1 MHVIN
6 TSFFSQEHA
15 KKHTMKSS
23 MKIKRQVEEMM
34 LIKGSL
40 KRLLNLGEAFPR
52 ERQFLSRHHEHTSI
66 TMLHTYDI
74 PNLAC
79 IDGDCSHISNLF

>member
-1 MHVIN
+1 MCQVN
-6 TSFFSQEHA
+6 LTVLVCFKCRYACYQYFFFSQEHA

-40 KRLLNLGEAFPR
+40 KRLLNLKEKHSLEKDNSLVA
-52 ERQFLSRHHEHTSI
+52 
-66 TMLHTYDI
+66 TMNT
-74 PNLAC
+74 PQ
-79 IDGDCSHISNLF
+79 

>member
-40 KRLLNLGEAFPR
+40 KRLLNLKEKHSLEKDNSLDA
-52 ERQFLSRHHEHTSI
+52 
-66 TMLHTYDI
+66 TMNT
-74 PNLAC
+74 PQ
-79 IDGDCSHISNLF
+79 

>member
-1 MHVIN
+1 MSEVN
-6 TSFFSQEHA
+6 LTALVCFKCRYACYQYFFSQEHA

-40 KRLLNLGEAFPR
+40 KRLLNLKEKHSLEKDNSLVA
-52 ERQFLSRHHEHTSI
+52 
-66 TMLHTYDI
+66 TMNT
-74 PNLAC
+74 PQ
-79 IDGDCSHISNLF
+79 